1 MQLMLTRSRA
11 RRARSIQR
19 RTGFTMAETLV
30 VLVLL
35 AIVGGSLMNVLTK
48 QQRFYNGTGDLI
60 ALRTQLRQA
69 QAVIGNDLRGISS
82 VGSVISGVNSSD
94 ILTMTD
100 SSIDFR
106 YTIGASVACKTP
118 VTTTV
123 NIPSPGAL
131 TNGNTLTSWL
141 MKPAFGDTAYIFDE
155 GASATS
161 PTDDSWKAYKVI
173 SLPLGAGSCD
183 AGFNAAGSLMIL
195 DQAASPTILDG
206 AAIRYVRH
214 AHYSLY
220 QASDKQWYL
229 GYCSPDC
236 DAVSNPINPIAGP
249 FQSYQASTSPDTS
262 GIRIAYFD
270 STGAVTATPSQVA
283 RIKIILRGETKS
295 YLNVTGMT
303 RGVYHDSLSMNIAL
317 RNRS

>member
-1 MQLMLTRSRA
+1 MHLMLTHSRV
-11 RRARSIQR
+11 RRARSIR
-19 RTGFTMAETLV
+19 HRAGFTMAETLV

-35 AIVGGSLMNVLTK
+35 AIVGGSLMKVLTN

-69 QAVIGNDLRGISS
+69 EAVIGNDLRGISS
-82 VGSVISGVNSSD
+82 VGSAGVGSD
-94 ILTMTD
+94 ISAMTD

-106 YTIGASVACKTP
+106 YTIGVSVVCKAP
-118 VTTTV
+118 VATTII
-123 NIPSPGAL
+123 IPPTGAL
-131 TNGNTLTSWL
+131 TNGNALTSWIA
-141 MKPAFGDTAYIFDE
+141 KPKFGDTVFVFDE

-161 PTDDSWKAYKVI
+161 PTDDSWKPYNVV
-173 SLPLGAGSCD
+173 SLALGAGACD
-183 AGFNAAGSLMIL
+183 PGFNAPN
-195 DQAASPTILDG
+195 ASTLVTDIAPPATTLDG
-206 AAIRYVRH
+206 APMRYVRH

-220 QASDKQWYL
+220 KSTSDKLWYL

-236 DAVSNPINPIAGP
+236 SAGISPIAGP

-262 GIRIAYFD
+262 GIRITYFD
-270 STGAVTATPSQVA
+270 STGTVTATPAQVA
-283 RIKIILRGETKS
+283 RIKVVLRGETKS

>member
-48 QQRFYNGTGDLI
+48 QQRFYNGTSDLI
-60 ALRTQLRQA
+60 TLRTQLRQA

-82 VGSVISGVNSSD
+82 VGSTVGGSD
-94 ILTMTD
+94 ILAMTD

-106 YTIGASVACKTP
+106 YTIGVSVACKTP

-123 NIPSPGAL
+123 NVPQTGAL
-131 TNGNTLTSWL
+131 TNGNTLTSWIL
-141 MKPAFGDTAYIFDE
+141 KPAFGDTAYIFDE
-155 GASATS
+155 GVSATS
-161 PTDDSWKAYKVI
+161 PTDDSWKPYKVI
-173 SLPLGAGSCD
+173 SLPLGTGTCD
-183 AGFNAAGSLMIL
+183 AGFNAAGSLMTL
-195 DQAASPTILDG
+195 DQAVSTTILDG

-220 QASDKQWYL
+220 RASDNQWYL

-236 DAVSNPINPIAGP
+236 DVVSNPINPIAGP

-262 GIRIAYFD
+262 GIRITYFD
-270 STGAVTATPSQVA
+270 STGVVTATPSQVA
-283 RIKIILRGETKS
+283 RIKVILRGETKS
-295 YLNVTGMT
+295 YLNVTGMKQ
-303 RGVYHDSLSMNIAL
+303 GVYHDSLSMNIAL